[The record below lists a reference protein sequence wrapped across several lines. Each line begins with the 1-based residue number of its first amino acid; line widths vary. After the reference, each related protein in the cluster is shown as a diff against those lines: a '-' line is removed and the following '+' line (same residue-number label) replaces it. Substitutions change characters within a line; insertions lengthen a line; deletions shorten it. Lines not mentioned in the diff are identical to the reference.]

1 MFMESDEYSSETGVA
16 SENEWYS
23 YLEQFDDANLYQT
36 ISYGKNSKGG
46 RHLTHFILRK
56 GNKVVAIA
64 QLRLFLIPVIKKGIA
79 YLLRGPVW
87 KLKNEDEN
95 LEILDRM
102 LKALYNEF
110 IIKRKLV
117 LIVGPNLYEE
127 EGKDY
132 ESVFIRNNFKLKK
145 LANKRRTILIDLS
158 RSKEELRKK
167 LRRSW
172 RQNLTKA
179 ESNGHILEREGR
191 NNFSILNEIHGEVV
205 RRKAFRTDLTVD
217 NFSKIQNDLPDNY
230 KLDIMLCK
238 SHEEYVSGLIG
249 VNIGDT
255 GLALIGGTTAAGLRH
270 APNSYYLLMWNM
282 CESARAAGCRWFD
295 LGGINPDTNP
305 GCYQF
310 KSGMRGREV
319 TYLSNYQASKIGIS
333 CMVCRLLDLFLWVCN
348 KLRR

>member
-1 MFMESDEYSSETGVA
+1 MESDEYSSETRVA
-16 SENEWYS
+16 SEEKWYS

-36 ISYGKNSKGG
+36 IAYAKNSKRGKN
-46 RHLTHFILRK
+46 LTHFILKNR
-56 GNKVVAIA
+56 NKVVAIA

-87 KLKNEDEN
+87 KLKDEN
-95 LEILDRM
+95 ENQKILDRM
-102 LKALYNEF
+102 LNALYDEF
-110 IIKRKLV
+110 VIKRKLV
-117 LIVGPNLYEE
+117 LIIAPNLYEE
-127 EGKDY
+127 DGKDY
-132 ESVFIRNNFKLKK
+132 DSVFIRNNFKLKK
-145 LANKRRTILIDLS
+145 FTNKRRTILIDLLK
-158 RSKEELRKK
+158 SKEELRKK

-179 ESNGHILEREGR
+179 ESNGHILEREGN

-205 RRKAFRTDLTVD
+205 KRKAFRTDLTVD
-217 NFSKIQNDLPDNY
+217 NFEKIQNDLPENY

-249 VNIGDT
+249 VTIGNT
-255 GLALIGGTTAAGLRH
+255 GLALIGGTTAAGLQH

-295 LGGINPDTNP
+295 LGGINPETNK

-319 TYLSNYQASKIGIS
+319 TYLGNYQSSKIGIS
-333 CMVCRLLDLFLWVCN
+333 CMVCKMLDLFLWVCN
-348 KLRR
+348 KLRS